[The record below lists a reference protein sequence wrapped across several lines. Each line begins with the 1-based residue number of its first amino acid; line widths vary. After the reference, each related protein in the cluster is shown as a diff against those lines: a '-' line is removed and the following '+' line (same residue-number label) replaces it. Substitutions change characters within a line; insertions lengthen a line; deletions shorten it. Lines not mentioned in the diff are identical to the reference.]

1 MDKLRT
7 AMAAAS
13 PDTIPMAQDHSQS
26 ALARLDNTE
35 SQGDQGEPLPAFSLT
50 PVSHSPTARDF
61 GKTVHCLEVL
71 QAVQEDT
78 RTAGWY
84 WGDVRGKAAVGAATN
99 ALLNQGLIHSVI
111 GPPPFRLT
119 VKGKEFIETY
129 KKDWEAFLAH
139 TDRRGTVERFAHAL
153 RQIPQED
160 KVLDSL

>member
-7 AMAAAS
+7 AIAAAS
-13 PDTIPMAQDHSQS
+13 PDTIPMSQDHSQS
-26 ALARLDNTE
+26 ALERLDNTE
-35 SQGDQGEPLPAFSLT
+35 SQGEPLPAFSLT

-153 RQIPQED
+153 RQIPQEN
-160 KVLDSL
+160 KVTDSL